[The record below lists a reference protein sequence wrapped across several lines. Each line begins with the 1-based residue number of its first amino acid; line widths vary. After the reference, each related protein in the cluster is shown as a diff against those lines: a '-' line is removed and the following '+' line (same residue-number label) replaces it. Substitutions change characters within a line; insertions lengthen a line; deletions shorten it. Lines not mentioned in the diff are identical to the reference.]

1 MIDKALARRLWPE
14 RIIQPH
20 PVSEVNPFESTSWL
34 LRRTPSVI
42 EDDAL
47 GSSDLGIVEKFDLYV
62 SQILDSK
69 SSRKE
74 LGQPW
79 SADRE
84 VLRINELPELIGGVS
99 EVDCSVLA
107 NV

>member
-1 MIDKALARRLWPE
+1 M
-14 RIIQPH
+14 QPH
-20 PVSEVNPFESTSWL
+20 PVSEVKPFESTSWL

-47 GSSDLGIVEKFDLYV
+47 GSSDLGIVGKFDLYV

-74 LGQPW
+74 LGHPW
-79 SADRE
+79 PVMSAGKRIDE
-84 VLRINELPELIGGVS
+84 VPERSGDSGFDWSL
-99 EVDCSVLA
+99 LA
-107 NV
+107 KLWDSGIAAFRRF